1 MFCSNCGNNV
11 PEGANVCPMCGKP
24 VVQQPQQPYGQ
35 PNMYNGQSQQPYGQP
50 NMYNGQPQQPY
61 GQPNM
66 YNGQPQQPYGQ
77 PNMYNGQPQQ
87 PYGQPNMYNG
97 QPQPPMNW
105 YKFIIYFQLFACA
118 LLNTIT
124 GIMYLTGAHYQGKAD
139 LVYAFFAGLRA
150 VDIIMG
156 IIVLGMAALAI
167 YVRQCLAHYK
177 AGAPMK
183 YVILLTINAVV
194 SLLYV
199 IIASIIIGKSALT
212 VSVISNIVGTIVV
225 AALSYT
231 YFQKRKFM
239 FTR

>member
-1 MFCSNCGNNV
+1 
-11 PEGANVCPMCGKP
+11 
-24 VVQQPQQPYGQ
+24 
-35 PNMYNGQSQQPYGQP
+35 
-50 NMYNGQPQQPY
+50 
-61 GQPNM
+61 
-66 YNGQPQQPYGQ
+66 
-77 PNMYNGQPQQ
+77 
-87 PYGQPNMYNG
+87 
-97 QPQPPMNW
+97 
-105 YKFIIYFQLFACA
+105 
-118 LLNTIT
+118 
-124 GIMYLTGAHYQGKAD
+124 
-139 LVYAFFAGLRA
+139 
-150 VDIIMG
+150 MG
-156 IIVLGMAALAI
+156 IAVLAI